1 MTEEE
6 LIESIKTCDFIITN
20 PTHFAVVM
28 KADKQNQCFILLAKG
43 EDEKAQQIKKMALSA
58 QKLVVESPEDAR
70 AIFREFNE
78 GDSFDK
84 YNSALIDIM
93 EKNSGL
99 LKPEVFI
106 EFK

>member
-6 LIESIKTCDFIITN
+6 LLESIKKCDFVIKN
-20 PTHFAVVM
+20 RTHFAVVI

-43 EDEKAQQIKKMALSA
+43 EDERAQQIKKMAISA

-93 EKNSGL
+93 EEFRL
-99 LKPEVFI
+99 I
-106 EFK
+106 ETGSFYRV

>member
-6 LIESIKTCDFIITN
+6 LIESIKKCDFVITN
-20 PTHFAVVM
+20 PTHFAVVI

-43 EDEKAQQIKKMALSA
+43 EDERAQQIKKIAIST

-78 GDSFDK
+78 GDSFNR

-93 EKNSGL
+93 EEFRL
-99 LKPEVFI
+99 I
-106 EFK
+106 ETGSFYRV

>member
-1 MTEEE
+1 MNLRKTICL
-6 LIESIKTCDFIITN
+6 LIFIS
-20 PTHFAVVM
+20 
-28 KADKQNQCFILLAKG
+28 LLQFVFSEDAKSQ
-43 EDEKAQQIKKMALSA
+43 EFTDEKAQQIKKMALSA

-93 EKNSGL
+93 EEFRL
-99 LKPEVFI
+99 I
-106 EFK
+106 ETGSFHRV

>member
-6 LIESIKTCDFIITN
+6 LIESIKKCDFVITN
-20 PTHFAVVM
+20 PTHFAVVI

-43 EDEKAQQIKKMALSA
+43 EDERAQQIKKIAIST

-84 YNSALIDIM
+84 FNGTLIDIM
-93 EKNSGL
+93 EEFRL
-99 LKPEVFI
+99 I
-106 EFK
+106 ETGSFHRD